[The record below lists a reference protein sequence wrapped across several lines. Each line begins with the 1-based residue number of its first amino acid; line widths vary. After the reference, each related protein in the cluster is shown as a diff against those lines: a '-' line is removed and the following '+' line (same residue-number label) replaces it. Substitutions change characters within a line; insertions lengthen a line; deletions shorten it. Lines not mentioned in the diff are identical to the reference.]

1 MKLINLD
8 GLVANAAKPL
18 FFTHLLAVRNM
29 SKGYY
34 RREGKPYKPERK
46 KKMKKFLLI
55 CVAMVIIVAAFAAA
69 YGYGMET
76 ERKDERTYKIETT
89 DHSRSDSSKYDI
101 FTQYECGLLVNWNWA
116 KDGWLYEVRTPDGH
130 DGFWSKEAIAEYVC
144 NSKNTDYFG
153 E

>member
-1 MKLINLD
+1 
-8 GLVANAAKPL
+8 
-18 FFTHLLAVRNM
+18 
-29 SKGYY
+29 
-34 RREGKPYKPERK
+34 
-46 KKMKKFLLI
+46 MKKFLLI
-55 CVAMVIIVAAFAAA
+55 CVAMAIIVAAFAAA

-76 ERKDERTYKIETT
+76 ERKDERTYKTETT

-101 FTQYECGLLVNWNWA
+101 FTQYECGLLVNWNWC
-116 KDGWLYEVRTPDGH
+116 KDGWLYEVRTPDGY